1 MAPLTGSPAIDS
13 STPSYR
19 TYSPSH
25 PQGFD
30 HRGKRSPDK
39 VVSRIL
45 PARWC
50 GVCRTEA
57 EMSSE
62 LSVRKPRCAKTWLS
76 LLCIFLPGALPVAF
90 SIFLSPLQIRILIVL
105 NAISRAAR

>member
-13 STPSYR
+13 SNPSYR
-19 TYSPSH
+19 TDSPSH

-62 LSVRKPRCAKTWLS
+62 LSVRKPRRAKTWFFATLH
-76 LLCIFLPGALPVAF
+76 LPPGG
-90 SIFLSPLQIRILIVL
+90 
-105 NAISRAAR
+105 AARRIFYILVTAAP